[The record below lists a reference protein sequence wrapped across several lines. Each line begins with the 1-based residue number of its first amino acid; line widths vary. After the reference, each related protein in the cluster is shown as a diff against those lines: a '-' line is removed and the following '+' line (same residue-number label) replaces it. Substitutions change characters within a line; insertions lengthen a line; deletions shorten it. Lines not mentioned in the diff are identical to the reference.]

1 MLVREARQQTTAL
14 EPDSLGQDGSPAV
27 YATATAEDAHVR
39 PLQAAWPSAALPPVL
54 ELAW

>member
-1 MLVREARQQTTAL
+1 M
-14 EPDSLGQDGSPAV
+14 DSLGRDGSPAV